1 MTVGRRMTKNPITV
15 PLETPVTEARQIMQR
30 EKIHR
35 LPVEDHKGRLI
46 GIITEKDILYASPS
60 PASSLD
66 VYEMA
71 YLLGKLTVQKAM
83 TKDVL
88 SITEDT
94 TIEDAARIM
103 TDNNIG
109 GLPVMRDGLVVGI
122 ITESDLF
129 KIFTELFGARTKGIR
144 ATLLVPERRGEI
156 ADISTAIRDK
166 GGNIISFGTFLG
178 DDQSNALCTIKVQG
192 VTKEELLECLK
203 PYVEEVQDV
212 REV

>member
-1 MTVGRRMTKNPITV
+1 MTVGRRMTRNPITV
-15 PLETPVTEARQIMQR
+15 TLETPVTEARQIMLR

-35 LPVEDHKGRLI
+35 LPVEDRKGKLV

-60 PASSLD
+60 PATTLD

-71 YLLGKLTVQKAM
+71 YLLGKLTVKKVM
-83 TKDVL
+83 TKEVRTID
-88 SITEDT
+88 ENT

-103 TDNNIG
+103 TDNNIC
-109 GLPVMRDGLVVGI
+109 GLPVMRDDLIVGI

-144 ATLLVPERRGEI
+144 ATLLVPERKGEI
-156 ADISTAIRDK
+156 ADISAAIRDR

-192 VTKEELLECLK
+192 VTKDELLQCLE
-203 PYVEEVQDV
+203 PFVEEVQDI